1 MINIEEL
8 QFFKEQYEAEL
19 QNKFDEQQRLLS
31 RLAELNFEIKET
43 QNIIIGINDQLLD
56 EQKAA

>member
-31 RLAELNFEIKET
+31 RLAELNFEIKDI

>member
-19 QNKFDEQQRLLS
+19 QSKFDEQQRLLS

-43 QNIIIGINDQLLD
+43 QNLIIGINDQLLD

>member
-19 QNKFDEQQRLLS
+19 KSKFDEQQRLLS
-31 RLAELNFEIKET
+31 RLAELNFEIKDI

-56 EQKAA
+56 EKKAA